1 MNELE
6 WWLIGWMYFETGN
19 GARLQVG
26 LEVARVEEGHRY
38 EQTRTGE
45 RPKFAEAEQLRPIG
59 KDVGGGVCRVDA
71 ELLLLLTGRV
81 VVGMIEL
88 NTAGE
93 ERRRIAGQIRL
104 AVAHARGKMV
114 VRC

>member
-1 MNELE
+1 
-6 WWLIGWMYFETGN
+6 MYFETGN

-59 KDVGGGVCRVDA
+59 KDVGGGGGGVCRVDA
-71 ELLLLLTGRV
+71 ELLLLLLLLLLTGRV

-88 NTAGE
+88 NTASE